1 MPGTVR
7 STDPL
12 RERHRQLVTQVE
24 DLRAAAAGAGD
35 SDRAAVQQRVARAL
49 ALLDGGLVPHAR
61 VEEETLY
68 PTVERVIGSPG
79 CTATMRRD
87 HVEIARMTEALRFLE
102 ARLQHNPTRETNEA
116 LRRLLYGLYAV
127 VMLHFAKEEELYLP
141 LLDRELAGD
150 ALDQLLAGMEE
161 RPQPDGGDGRVE
173 ASPGAPQAL

>member
-12 RERHRQLVTQVE
+12 RERHRQLVAQVE
-24 DLRAAAAGAGD
+24 DLRTAAAGAGD

-49 ALLDGGLVPHAR
+49 ALLDDGLVPHAR

-87 HVEIARMTEALRFLE
+87 HVEIARMTEALRFLQ

-116 LRRLLYGLYAV
+116 LRRLLYGLHAV

-141 LLDRELAGD
+141 LLDRELAGE
-150 ALDQLLAGMEE
+150 ALDQLLRGM
-161 RPQPDGGDGRVE
+161 VE
-173 ASPGAPQAL
+173 APAPEGGHAAVPRGTGQAV

>member
-12 RERHRQLVTQVE
+12 RERHRQLVAQVE
-24 DLRAAAAGAGD
+24 DLRIAAAGAGD
-35 SDRAAVQQRVARAL
+35 SDRAAVQQRVTKAL
-49 ALLDGGLVPHAR
+49 TLLDDGLLPHAR

-68 PTVERVIGSPG
+68 PTVEETMGSPG
-79 CTATMRRD
+79 ATATMRRD
-87 HVEIARMTEALRFLE
+87 HVEIARMTEALRFLQ

-141 LLDRELAGD
+141 LLDRELAGEG
-150 ALDQLLAGMEE
+150 LERLLHGMQEEHPVPATQKPAGA
-161 RPQPDGGDGRVE
+161 RA
-173 ASPGAPQAL
+173 ASG